1 MRSTRRLVPLLF
13 LAACALPPAPSAA
26 KADRRAPVLTSSL
39 PIGPTPTTATA
50 VDAPADTGMAGP
62 GIPSDPVVPTGL
74 GFTTSPAMTYGTIGY
89 EIPVEGQLTVGP
101 SLGFGFDDHESLFT
115 ATGQFR
121 YYLGGDDKLQPFV
134 AAGAG
139 LGYVDMLGRDS
150 EWGLVGSLGGGLRI
164 QTSEHGTI
172 GTQVDYFESTERLSG
187 ERGWF
192 AWQVVQF
199 SWKF

>member
-1 MRSTRRLVPLLF
+1 MRSHSRF
-13 LAACALPPAPSAA
+13 LPVLALSACALPPAPTAA
-26 KADRRAPVLTSSL
+26 RADLHAPVLTSSL
-39 PIGPTPTTATA
+39 PIGPTPTSATA
-50 VDAPADTGMAGP
+50 VDAPTGTGMAGP

-89 EIPVEGQLTVGP
+89 EIPVEDQWTVGP

-121 YYLGGDDKLQPFV
+121 YYLGGNDKLQPYL

-139 LGYVDMLGRDS
+139 LGYVNTLGRES
-150 EWGLVGSLGGGLRI
+150 EWGLVGSVGGGLRI
-164 QTSEHGTI
+164 QTSENGTI
-172 GTQVDYFESTERLSG
+172 GTHVDYFESTERLSG

-192 AWQVVQF
+192 AWQLVQF